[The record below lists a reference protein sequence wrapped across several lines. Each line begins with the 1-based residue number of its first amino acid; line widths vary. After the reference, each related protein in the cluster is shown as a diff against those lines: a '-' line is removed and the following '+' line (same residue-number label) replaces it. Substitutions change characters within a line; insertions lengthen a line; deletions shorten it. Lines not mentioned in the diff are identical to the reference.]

1 MHGRPA
7 FLFLLLDVVAEL
19 RVHERLA
26 VAEPAALAVFG
37 PQQFLRHAV
46 PKQLLADVLEV
57 YRVARL
63 CRFPVG
69 EERLLDCRVLHALG
83 MRPVDPGRVR
93 RLHDTFHR
101 VAGYARRPCD
111 VPLAEAEVL
120 QPEDFAVFG
129 HVTSIGKPVAT
140 LRRAIPL

>member
-1 MHGRPA
+1 MY
-7 FLFLLLDVVAEL
+7 LTKT
-19 RVHERLA
+19 VHERLA
-26 VAEPAALAVFG
+26 VAEPATLAVFG
-37 PQQFLRHAV
+37 PKQFLRHAV

-83 MRPVDPGRVR
+83 MRPVDFGCRCC
-93 RLHDTFHR
+93 LHDTFHR

-111 VPLAEAEVL
+111 VPLAEAMIL
-120 QPEDFAVFG
+120 ANTAVKFKKASLLNSP
-129 HVTSIGKPVAT
+129 SIILT
-140 LRRAIPL
+140 RF

>member
-19 RVHERLA
+19 RVHERIA

-46 PKQLLADVLEV
+46 PEQLLADVLEV

-69 EERLLDCRVLHALG
+69 EERLLDYRVLHALG

-101 VAGYARRPCD
+101 VA
-111 VPLAEAEVL
+111 
-120 QPEDFAVFG
+120 
-129 HVTSIGKPVAT
+129 
-140 LRRAIPL
+140 